1 MIKTILY
8 PTDLGIYSTYMLQQ
22 VLALAEDNNARVVIM
37 HAVEPIG
44 VFADAVLET
53 YVPREMMGELKAYGL
68 DAVMGAIRDQVLE
81 AFHQE
86 LIDSPYDVGRIV
98 DMRVVK
104 GQPAD
109 MILQE
114 AIAVGADLIT
124 LGSSGTLR
132 DMPLLGATTS
142 KVLQLSQIPVYMIPV
157 AYTQHYAHDAGERR
171 SSL

>member
-8 PTDLGIYSTYMLQQ
+8 PTDLGIYSNYMLQQ
-22 VLALAEDNNARVVIM
+22 VLALAEDNNARVIIM
-37 HAVEPIG
+37 HVVEPIG

-68 DAVMGAIRDQVLE
+68 DAVMDAIRQQVLE
-81 AFHQE
+81 AFQQE
-86 LIDSPYDVGRIV
+86 LIDSPYDADRIV
-98 DMRVVK
+98 DMRVIK

-114 AIAVGADLIT
+114 SVVLGADLIT
-124 LGSSGTLR
+124 MGSSSVMR
-132 DMPLLGATTS
+132 DFPLLGATAS

-157 AYTQHYAHDAGERR
+157 AYTQHYAQ
-171 SSL
+171 SSEQRPSL